1 MTFVVLEETDR
12 LEWAIKHFRR
22 QVQRSGILRDVK
34 KKRFY
39 VKPSL
44 AKRLKAAAA
53 RRRQQRSGRRFRAGS
68 A

>member
-1 MTFVVLEETDR
+1 MTVVILNESDR

-39 VKPSL
+39 VKRST

-53 RRRQQRSGRRFRAGS
+53 RRRRHRMSRRSRSGNA
-68 A
+68 